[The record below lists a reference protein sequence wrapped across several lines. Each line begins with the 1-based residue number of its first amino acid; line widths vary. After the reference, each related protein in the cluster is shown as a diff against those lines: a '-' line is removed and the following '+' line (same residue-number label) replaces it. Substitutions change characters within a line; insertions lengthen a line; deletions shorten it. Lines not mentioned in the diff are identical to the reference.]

1 MSAAGYGKRSD
12 LIVHEQEPLNAETP
26 RAALAAGP
34 LTATDAF
41 YVRDH
46 GPVPEIDP
54 AAWRLH
60 IHGLVERELDLE
72 ELRSV
77 ATGGTREVRPLV
89 QQYELA
95 DGRRLNLLA
104 HGRVV
109 GYKFPNQTSWRY
121 TSPGKLASSVAIVN
135 GVVYLTS
142 ETGMLTAFLV
152 PGSQVP

>member
-1 MSAAGYGKRSD
+1 MYALNESTGSAAWTFNAGSPVSASGSYWNQGDYVFGDQAGD
-12 LIVHEQEPLNAETP
+12 LYYLSLKTGSVQRHFTVGDAIVGESA
-26 RAALAAGP
+26 
-34 LTATDAF
+34 
-41 YVRDH
+41 
-46 GPVPEIDP
+46 
-54 AAWRLH
+54 
-60 IHGLVERELDLE
+60 
-72 ELRSV
+72 SV
-77 ATGGTREVRPLV
+77 GWVV
-89 QQYELA
+89 V
-95 DGRRLNLLA
+95 NLA